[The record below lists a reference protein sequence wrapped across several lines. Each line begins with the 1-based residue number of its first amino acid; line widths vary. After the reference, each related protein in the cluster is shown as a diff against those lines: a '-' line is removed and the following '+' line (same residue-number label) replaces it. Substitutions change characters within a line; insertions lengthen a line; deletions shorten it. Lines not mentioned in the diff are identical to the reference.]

1 MSLSP
6 LRPQCHCKWA
16 PGKGVIQHSQGR
28 PPDHY
33 PECSVLNIGFS
44 FDVGRSMFD
53 VRRSSFKLK
62 ETSHV
67 PERLPRDQKPEDT
80 DADLTQ

>member
-1 MSLSP
+1 MLTADRTVQN
-6 LRPQCHCKWA
+6 LRLWVA
-16 PGKGVIQHSQGR
+16 EAEIAA
-28 PPDHY
+28 
-33 PECSVLNIGFS
+33 ECSVLNIGFS